1 MRGLGGVDSYTN
13 AISDTYQD
21 NFGEGIY
28 TGKGIYDLKAFNLCL
43 KGRVKEN
50 SVLSHD
56 LLEGSYLRCGLVS
69 DIMLLDG
76 YPKSYISYLTRL
88 SRWIRGD
95 YQILGYLSRKSNL
108 NKLSKYKII
117 DNIRR
122 SLVEITAI
130 LSILILVLLKAFL
143 NIKTDCFIA
152 LILISVAAPS
162 ILNLF
167 QYIIFRKENIKRQR
181 TFTKTIDGLTGSF
194 YRAILNIITLPTTA
208 YISLDAIVRTIYR
221 MTVSKEHLLEWTTS
235 EEAEKKEKN
244 SILEIFKVMFP
255 NVFLG
260 VLFFALNIFVP
271 CSIYFRIFTF
281 TISVL
286 FLVAPIIMWDISIQ
300 EKEEKGIDKLTK
312 EEKEY
317 IRNVAKKTFEY
328 FAKYLSKENS
338 YLPPDNY
345 QENRR
350 ESAVSRTSS
359 TNIGLGI
366 LSVISGYDLNFITLE
381 QVIIKLE
388 NILDTVKRLEKWN
401 GHLYNWYN
409 IKTLEPLRPKYV
421 STVDSRKFYRVY
433 VYFKNVF
440 RRKEKY
446 SI

>member
-1 MRGLGGVDSYTN
+1 
-13 AISDTYQD
+13 
-21 NFGEGIY
+21 
-28 TGKGIYDLKAFNLCL
+28 
-43 KGRVKEN
+43 
-50 SVLSHD
+50 
-56 LLEGSYLRCGLVS
+56 
-69 DIMLLDG
+69 MLLDG

-130 LSILILVLLKAFL
+130 SAILILVLLKSFF
-143 NIKTDCFIA
+143 NVKTDWFIA
-152 LILISVAAPS
+152 LMLISVAAPS
-162 ILNLF
+162 ILDLL
-167 QYIIFRKENIKRQR
+167 QYIIFRKENIKKQK
-181 TFTKTIDGLTGSF
+181 TFTNTIDGLKGSF
-194 YRAILNIITLPTTA
+194 YRAILNIITLPTKA
-208 YISLDAIVRTIYR
+208 YTSLDAIIRTIYR

-244 SILEIFKVMFP
+244 SISGMFKVMLP
-255 NVFLG
+255 NVVLG
-260 VLFFALNIFVP
+260 ILFFALNIFVP
-271 CSIYFRIFTF
+271 CSIYFKTFTF
-281 TISVL
+281 TMSVL
-286 FLVAPIIMWDISIQ
+286 FLLAPIVMWDISMPK
-300 EKEEKGIDKLTK
+300 KEEKAVDKLTE

-317 IRNVAKKTFEY
+317 IRDVAKKTFEY

-345 QENRR
+345 QENRK
-350 ESAVSRTSS
+350 ESIVLRTSS

-366 LSVISGYDLNFITLE
+366 LSVISGYDLKFITLE
-381 QVIIKLE
+381 QVIVKLE
-388 NILDTVKRLEKWN
+388 NILDTIKKLEKWN

-421 STVDSRKFYRVY
+421 STVDSRKFCGIY
-433 VYFKNVF
+433 VHLKNVF